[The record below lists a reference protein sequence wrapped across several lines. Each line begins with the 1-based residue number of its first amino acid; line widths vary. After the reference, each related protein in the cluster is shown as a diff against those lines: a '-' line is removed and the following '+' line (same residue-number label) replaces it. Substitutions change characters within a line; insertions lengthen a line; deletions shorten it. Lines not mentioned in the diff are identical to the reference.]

1 MTDTIGYL
9 NIFSSIFQIGL
20 GFFVYLSDKRD
31 KTKQYYFLSAL
42 FLGLWSLSIFFYS
55 NPAWFSADIWLKIV
69 YTMAYCMTLGLILF
83 ATVYPSNSKKKFL
96 WFFFINL
103 VYMITY
109 SALMWTSDK
118 VVSDVYH
125 TANNYNSI
133 ALMGGLYWLY
143 WLPLFVTAIYVVT
156 HYVKQAKIFQG
167 IEKRQVQFYVVGGII
182 MLFPVFLFDFVLPI
196 FWGNTSF
203 YKYSTIGNAVWTL
216 IVGYSVLTTRF
227 LDVRIFLGSIIITVL
242 KSFALIIYTLAVVY
256 FFIPFWSIDLA
267 VGGIAKLLLL
277 AIFGTF
283 ILNRAFKYLEENL
296 LSKFVYVKYHPINSL
311 TYYSS
316 LNARSVST
324 EEVIQNLTKIIK
336 DSFNPDFSSILLFN
350 KDGELVHQNV
360 SKDNKIEIEGL
371 AAASKIWRQ
380 LNSNRILVLSELEK
394 TRLSGKRMIDE
405 NIKQII
411 GFMNNNNIEIMLS
424 IAEEDK
430 FDSIIMIGKKPDR
443 SLYTVND
450 IEFLDGIIQNTH
462 MALIRS
468 YLYSELEILNSSLQQ
483 KVSEQTQE
491 LQNKVKLLEEARRK
505 EADMIDIMGHELRT
519 PMSIVKLN
527 TDLLHNFTHNVER
540 RQEDFKKYVKRI
552 KDAVDTEI
560 KLINT
565 LLSSAKLEG
574 DKIELNPE
582 KVDIIDQIKMA
593 LHAQE
598 SRAKKKGVE
607 IFSKLDTNN
616 RYVFSDHARTVEILN
631 NLIDNA
637 VKYTQKGGVTVT
649 TEDEEEYV
657 KISVIDTG
665 EGMSQEDVE
674 NLGSKFFRTS
684 NYTKS
689 EYSDDIDIV
698 RPGGTGLGLY
708 VTFNLIR
715 KMGGE
720 IDVKSKLGEG
730 SIFSFTLP
738 KYVGQKS
745 TPVADSKDM
754 FSRLGLRE

>member
-1 MTDTIGYL
+1 
-9 NIFSSIFQIGL
+9 
-20 GFFVYLSDKRD
+20 
-31 KTKQYYFLSAL
+31 
-42 FLGLWSLSIFFYS
+42 
-55 NPAWFSADIWLKIV
+55 
-69 YTMAYCMTLGLILF
+69 
-83 ATVYPSNSKKKFL
+83 
-96 WFFFINL
+96 
-103 VYMITY
+103 MI
-109 SALMWTSDK
+109 M
-118 VVSDVYH
+118 
-125 TANNYNSI
+125 
-133 ALMGGLYWLY
+133 
-143 WLPLFVTAIYVVT
+143 PLF
-156 HYVKQAKIFQG
+156 
-167 IEKRQVQFYVVGGII
+167 II
-182 MLFPVFLFDFVLPI
+182 DFVLPI
-196 FWGNTSF
+196 FFNNTVF
-203 YKYSTIGNAVWTL
+203 YKYSALGNILWS
-216 IVGYSVLTTRF
+216 IIIGYSIINTRF
-227 LDVRIFLGSIIITVL
+227 LDVRLVLGNLLKVFFKTIYILGVIVLVVFVLIPQWYFTNDLRTLLLSIPVSIILGLILSSLIKNYDAFIENRLIYSAYNPIEELQKYSHSNANTLSILEIVTNTKRSLLEALAPNKIYVSIVSKDTNKEYLSNQIDTNGIDQKDYDRFLADWQDLNSYRILVYSEIRNTPTSGKKIIDTRKQNITNFMAKYHIEIVVPIQ
-242 KSFALIIYTLAVVY
+242 SSSMMNGLIMLSEKRDNSIYTLGDIN
-256 FFIPFWSIDLA
+256 FIESISQ
-267 VGGIAKLLLL
+267 
-277 AIFGTF
+277 
-283 ILNRAFKYLEENL
+283 NM
-296 LSKFVYVKYHPINSL
+296 SL
-311 TYYSS
+311 
-316 LNARSVST
+316 R
-324 EEVIQNLTKIIK
+324 IGQ
-336 DSFNPDFSSILLFN
+336 
-350 KDGELVHQNV
+350 
-360 SKDNKIEIEGL
+360 
-371 AAASKIWRQ
+371 AA
-380 LNSNRILVLSELEK
+380 
-394 TRLSGKRMIDE
+394 
-405 NIKQII
+405 
-411 GFMNNNNIEIMLS
+411 
-424 IAEEDK
+424 
-430 FDSIIMIGKKPDR
+430 
-443 SLYTVND
+443 LYAQVQD
-450 IEFLDGIIQNTH
+450 
-462 MALIRS
+462 
-468 YLYSELEILNSSLQQ
+468 LNSSLQQ

-637 VKYTQKGGVTVT
+637 VKYTQKGSVTVT